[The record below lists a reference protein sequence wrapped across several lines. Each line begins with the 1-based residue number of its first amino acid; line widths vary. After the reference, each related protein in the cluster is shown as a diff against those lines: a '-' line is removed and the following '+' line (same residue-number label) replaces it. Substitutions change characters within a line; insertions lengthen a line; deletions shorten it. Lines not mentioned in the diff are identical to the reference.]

1 MIRRMVSASRYI
13 IAIPFA
19 FTFLFALFLIVYQS
33 VSVVRT
39 VFTIN
44 SIAEFSVASVK
55 SIAIAIIECIDV
67 YLIAI
72 GAYII
77 SIGLYSLFIDYDAPL
92 PRWLQFD
99 DLDDLKRNLISIIV
113 AVLAVLFLKEVF
125 SWDGGRD
132 ILSLGLS
139 ISAMILALV
148 LFIVKFKS
156 LPKAA
161 DHRQDD

>member
-1 MIRRMVSASRYI
+1 MIRRFVAASRYI

-19 FTFLFALFLIVYQS
+19 FTFLFALFLIIYQS
-33 VSVVRT
+33 VSIVLT
-39 VFTIN
+39 VLTIS
-44 SIAEFSVASVK
+44 SITEFSVASVK

-77 SIGLYSLFIDYDAPL
+77 SIGLYSLFIDEQAPL
-92 PRWLQFD
+92 PRWLRFD
-99 DLDDLKRNLISIIV
+99 DLDDLKRNLISIVV

-125 SWDGGRD
+125 AWDGGRD

-139 ISAMILALV
+139 VSAMIIALV
-148 LFIVKFKS
+148 LFIVKFRG
-156 LPKAA
+156 LQTRDDRA
-161 DHRQDD
+161 D